1 MVNKGCEVSYCFNK
15 GFILNE
21 EHLQTISSM
30 IHERYTEEL
39 LYKITKSDSYIYQTS
54 DINEIFREENSNAN
68 LISKLVV
75 VIDNGDI
82 INFNLCFEKGEA
94 STLKIIGEDKDKIF
108 LLYNEVKTYV
118 EKEIT
123 TIRTFLAYD
132 TLQSVCSILSTF
144 LMLGVVVFMML
155 VSTNSLSVETEEIEE
170 VINSSD
176 VLVKLN
182 YLIAQRGN
190 ADGELTKYMYILFPI
205 MLIAVLIVFLPKLVK
220 FLWGKKGVL
229 RLDDYFLIGKQKN
242 VYEKKIKMRNNIIW
256 TVGIGF
262 LVSIVAGLLVYL
274 FTK

>member
-21 EHLQTISSM
+21 EHLQTMSSM

-54 DINEIFREENSNAN
+54 DINEIFKEENSNAN

-108 LLYNEVKTYV
+108 LLYNEIKTYV

-123 TIRTFLAYD
+123 TIRIFLAYD
-132 TLQSVCSILSTF
+132 TLQSVCSFLSTF
-144 LMLGVVVFMML
+144 LMLGILFLML
-155 VSTNSLSVETEEIEE
+155 VLTTSMSVGTEEIEE

-182 YLIAQRGN
+182 YLIAQRGTT
-190 ADGELTKYMYILFPI
+190 DEELTKYMYIFLPI
-205 MLIAVLIVFLPKLVK
+205 MLIAVSIVFLPKLVK

-242 VYEKKIKMRNNIIW
+242 VYEKKVKMRNNIIW

-262 LVSIVAGLLVYL
+262 LVSIVAGLLVYF